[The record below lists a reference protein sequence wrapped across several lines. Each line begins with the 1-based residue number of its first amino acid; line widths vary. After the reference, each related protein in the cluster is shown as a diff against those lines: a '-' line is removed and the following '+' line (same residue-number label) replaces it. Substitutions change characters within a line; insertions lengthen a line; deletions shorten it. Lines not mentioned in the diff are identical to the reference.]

1 MREAHFIDKNKAKW
15 SDIEHNL
22 KNKLNVHPDILAKN
36 YIEITNDLAF
46 AQTYYSKS
54 KTKDYLNELALFA
67 HQSIYKDQRTSS
79 NQFIDFFKNDVPAI
93 VYKNQKM
100 FLYSFLIFS
109 LAVLIGVLSS
119 HFDPDFTRLILGDD
133 YVNETLINIKKGD
146 PAAIYKSG
154 SEAGSTLYITIN
166 NIKVA
171 FYAFTLGLFFSIGTG
186 YILFSNGIMLGAFHY
201 MFYQE
206 GVLGKA
212 MSAIWMHGTIE
223 ISVIIIAGACGL
235 MIGNSFMFP
244 KTLSRIKSLTI
255 KAKEAV
261 MILISTIPLFMIAGF
276 IEGFITRLY
285 DVNLFFSLLVILLSI
300 FLIVWYY
307 IIYPIQ
313 KHRNNNSF
321 LFNPSQTTNEKE

>member
-22 KNKLNVHPDILAKN
+22 KNKIDVHPDILAKN

-46 AQTYYSKS
+46 AQTYYPKS

-67 HQSIYKDQRTSS
+67 HQSIYKDQRTSG
-79 NQFIDFFKNDVPAI
+79 NQFVQFFKEDVPNV
-93 VYKNQKM
+93 VYKNHKM
-100 FLYSFLIFS
+100 LLYSFLIFA
-109 LAVLIGVLSS
+109 LAVLIGLLSS
-119 HFDPDFTRLILGDD
+119 HFDPDFTRLILGNQ
-133 YVNETLINIKKGD
+133 YVDETLMNIKKGD

-154 SEAGSTLYITIN
+154 SQTGSTLAITLN

-171 FYAFTLGLFFSIGTG
+171 FLAFTLGLFFSIGSG

-201 MFYQE
+201 MFFKE

-235 MIGNSFMFP
+235 MLGNGFMFP
-244 KTLSRIKSLTI
+244 KTLSRKKSLII

-261 MILISTIPLFMIAGF
+261 MILLSTVPMFIIAGF

-285 DVNLFFSLLVILLSI
+285 DVNIVLSLSVIILSLI
-300 FLIVWYY
+300 LIVWYY

-313 KHRNNNSF
+313 KNRQKTFSF
-321 LFNPSQTTNEKE
+321 NQILESNETI

>member
-1 MREAHFIDKNKAKW
+1 MREAHFIDKNKANW
-15 SDIEHNL
+15 SEIEYNL
-22 KNKLNVHPDILAKN
+22 KNKLNVHPDILANN
-36 YIEITNDLAF
+36 YIKITNDLAF
-46 AQTYYSKS
+46 AQTYYPKS

-79 NQFIDFFKNDVPAI
+79 NQFVTFFTEEVPSV
-93 VYKNQKM
+93 VYKNRK
-100 FLYSFLIFS
+100 FLLYSFLIFS

-119 HFDPDFTRLILGDD
+119 RYDPDFTRLILGDD

-146 PAAIYKSG
+146 PAAIYKGG
-154 SEAGSTLYITIN
+154 SETGSTLAITIN
-166 NIKVA
+166 NIRVA
-171 FYAFTLGLFFSIGTG
+171 FYAFSLGLFFSIGAG

-235 MIGNSFMFP
+235 MLGNGFMFP
-244 KTLSRIKSLTI
+244 GTLSRKKSLTI

-261 MILISTIPLFMIAGF
+261 MILVSTIPMFMIAGF

-285 DVNLFFSLLVILLSI
+285 DVNLSI
-300 FLIVWYY
+300 SLIVIGFSIIFIGWYY
-307 IIYPIQ
+307 ILFPFI
-313 KHRNNNSF
+313 KHRQKTFSF
-321 LFNPSQTTNEKE
+321 NQSLKLNEKV

>member
-1 MREAHFIDKNKAKW
+1 MREAHFIDKNKAIW
-15 SDIEHNL
+15 SEIEYNL
-22 KNKLNVHPDILAKN
+22 KNKLNVDPDILANN
-36 YIEITNDLAF
+36 YIKITNDLAF
-46 AQTYYSKS
+46 AQTYYPKS

-79 NQFIDFFKNDVPAI
+79 NQFVTFFTDEVPSV
-93 VYKNQKM
+93 VYKNRK
-100 FLYSFLIFS
+100 FLLYSFLIFS

-119 HFDPDFTRLILGDD
+119 RYDPDFTRLILGDD

-146 PAAIYKSG
+146 PAAIYKGG
-154 SEAGSTLYITIN
+154 SETGSTLAITIN
-166 NIKVA
+166 NIRVA
-171 FYAFTLGLFFSIGTG
+171 FYAFSLGLFFSIGAG

-235 MIGNSFMFP
+235 MLGNGFMFP
-244 KTLSRIKSLTI
+244 GTLSRKKSLTI

-261 MILISTIPLFMIAGF
+261 MILVSTIPMFMIAGF

-285 DVNLFFSLLVILLSI
+285 DVNLSI
-300 FLIVWYY
+300 SLIVIGFSIIFIGWYY
-307 IIYPIQ
+307 ILFPFI
-313 KHRNNNSF
+313 KHRQKTFSF
-321 LFNPSQTTNEKE
+321 NQSLKLNEKV

>member
-1 MREAHFIDKNKAKW
+1 MREAHFIDKNKAIW
-15 SDIEHNL
+15 SEIEYNL
-22 KNKLNVHPDILAKN
+22 KNKLNVDPDILANN
-36 YIEITNDLAF
+36 YIKITNDLAF
-46 AQTYYSKS
+46 AQSYYPKS
-54 KTKDYLNELALFA
+54 KTKEYLNELALFA

-79 NQFIDFFKNDVPAI
+79 NKFVQFFKEDVPNV
-93 VYKNQKM
+93 VYKNRK
-100 FLYSFLIFS
+100 FLLYSFLIFS

-133 YVNETLINIKKGD
+133 YVDETLANIKKGD

-154 SEAGSTLYITIN
+154 SEAGSTLAITIN

-171 FYAFTLGLFFSIGTG
+171 FYAFALGLFFSIGAG

-212 MSAIWMHGTIE
+212 MTAIWMHGTIE
-223 ISVIIIAGACGL
+223 ISVIIIAGACGIML
-235 MIGNSFMFP
+235 GNGFMFP
-244 KTLSRIKSLTI
+244 GTLSRKKSLVI

-261 MILISTIPLFMIAGF
+261 MILVSTIPMFMIAGF

-285 DVNLFFSLLVILLSI
+285 DVNLYLSLSVIIISI
-300 FLIVWYY
+300 ALILWYY
-307 IIYPIQ
+307 VLYPIQ
-313 KHRNNNSF
+313 KNRQKVFSF
-321 LFNPSQTTNEKE
+321 NQSLKLNEKI

>member
-1 MREAHFIDKNKAKW
+1 MREAHFIDKNKAIW
-15 SDIEHNL
+15 SEIEYNL
-22 KNKLNVHPDILAKN
+22 KNKLNVDPDILANN
-36 YIEITNDLAF
+36 YIKITNDLAF
-46 AQTYYSKS
+46 AQSYYPKS
-54 KTKDYLNELALFA
+54 KTKEYLNELALFA

-79 NQFIDFFKNDVPAI
+79 NQFVQFFKEDVPNV
-93 VYKNQKM
+93 VYKNRK
-100 FLYSFLIFS
+100 FLLYSFLIFS

-133 YVNETLINIKKGD
+133 YVDETLANIKKGD

-154 SEAGSTLYITIN
+154 SEAGSTLAITIN

-171 FYAFTLGLFFSIGTG
+171 FYAFALGLFFSIGAG

-212 MSAIWMHGTIE
+212 MTAIWMHGTIE
-223 ISVIIIAGACGL
+223 ISVIIIAGACGIML
-235 MIGNSFMFP
+235 GNGFMFP
-244 KTLSRIKSLTI
+244 GTLSRKKSLVI

-261 MILISTIPLFMIAGF
+261 MILVSTIPMFMIAGF

-285 DVNLFFSLLVILLSI
+285 DVNLYLSLSVIIISI
-300 FLIVWYY
+300 ALILWYY
-307 IIYPIQ
+307 VLYPIQ
-313 KHRNNNSF
+313 KNRQKVFSF
-321 LFNPSQTTNEKE
+321 NQSLKLNEKI

>member
-15 SDIEHNL
+15 SEIEYNL
-22 KNKLNVHPDILAKN
+22 KNKLNVHPDILANN
-36 YIEITNDLAF
+36 YIKITNDLAF
-46 AQTYYSKS
+46 AQTYYPKS

-79 NQFIDFFKNDVPAI
+79 NQFVEFFVNDVPNV
-93 VYKNQKM
+93 VYKNRK
-100 FLYSFLIFS
+100 FLLYSFLIFS
-109 LAVLIGVLSS
+109 LAVLIGILSS

-133 YVNETLINIKKGD
+133 YVNKTLVNIKKGD
-146 PAAIYKSG
+146 PAAIYKGG
-154 SEAGSTLYITIN
+154 SETGSTLAITIN
-166 NIKVA
+166 NIQVA

-235 MIGNSFMFP
+235 MLGNGFMFP
-244 KTLSRIKSLTI
+244 GTLSRRKSLTI

-261 MILISTIPLFMIAGF
+261 MILVSTIPMFIIAGF

-285 DVNLFFSLLVILLSI
+285 DVNLYISLFVILLSI
-300 FLIVWYY
+300 VLIVWYY
-307 IIYPIQ
+307 VIFPFLKNRQ
-313 KHRNNNSF
+313 KSF
-321 LFNPSQTTNEKE
+321 SFNQYLKLNEKA

>member
-15 SDIEHNL
+15 SEIEYNL
-22 KNKLNVHPDILAKN
+22 KNKLNVHPDILANN
-36 YIEITNDLAF
+36 YIKITNDLAF
-46 AQTYYSKS
+46 AQTYYPKS

-79 NQFIDFFKNDVPAI
+79 NQFVEFFVNDVPNV
-93 VYKNQKM
+93 VYKNRK
-100 FLYSFLIFS
+100 FLLYSFLIFS

-119 HFDPDFTRLILGDD
+119 HLDPDFTRLILGDD
-133 YVNETLINIKKGD
+133 YVNKTLVNIKKGD
-146 PAAIYKSG
+146 PAAIYKGG
-154 SEAGSTLYITIN
+154 SETGSTLVITIN

-235 MIGNSFMFP
+235 MLGNGFMFP
-244 KTLSRIKSLTI
+244 GTLSRRKSLTI

-261 MILISTIPLFMIAGF
+261 MILVSTIPMFMIAGF

-285 DVNLFFSLLVILLSI
+285 DVNLYISLFVILLSI
-300 FLIVWYY
+300 VLIVWYY
-307 IIYPIQ
+307 VIFPFLKNRQ
-313 KHRNNNSF
+313 KSF
-321 LFNPSQTTNEKE
+321 SFNQNLKLNERE